1 MHSRQFP
8 LVLRCWPCLVVC
20 NSILSL
26 KMKNWKI
33 LAQPLARWVAW
44 QAVWD
49 EAMELDRPID
59 WTLDFLEL
67 NDLICFNRI
76 FENKLSKSER
86 HFWPPSCSQFRQ
98 STAMKRWRY
107 TRKDKKVPVQLAC
120 IMHLFLFPAI
130 LSSMLFLEKE
140 HVDTQCSIVH
150 YNS

>member
-1 MHSRQFP
+1 
-8 LVLRCWPCLVVC
+8 
-20 NSILSL
+20 
-26 KMKNWKI
+26 
-33 LAQPLARWVAW
+33 
-44 QAVWD
+44 
-49 EAMELDRPID
+49 MELDRPID

-76 FENKLSKSER
+76 STLALFDIFENKLSKSLSLGIFSER